1 MEIFRRT
8 GLADLHDEALET
20 WDRERPEDVE
30 ATADIESLI
39 LAQHFC
45 NVSLWNLEDQ
55 ARRTDVDDA
64 YIAALKRSIDG
75 WNQRRNDGMESIDRF
90 LLDRFE
96 GIDTASAQLHSESA
110 GMMVDRISILS
121 LKIRHMG
128 INAERRADPSIAAE
142 CAEKLAV
149 LREQRADLSR
159 CLETLIEDFTAGR
172 RYFKIYYQFKQYNDP
187 RLNPFLRDGEKPAK
201 D

>member
-1 MEIFRRT
+1 MEIFRRR

-20 WDRERPEDVE
+20 WDREMPESVE
-30 ATADIESLI
+30 AGADIESLI

-55 ARRTDVDDA
+55 ARRTDVDDT
-64 YIAALKRSIDG
+64 YIAGLKRSIDG

-96 GIDTASAQLHSESA
+96 GVDTSSAERHSESA

-128 INAERRADPSIAAE
+128 INADLQADPSVAAE
-142 CAEKLAV
+142 CAEKLVV
-149 LREQRADLSR
+149 LKEQRADLSR
-159 CLETLIEDFTAGR
+159 CLETLIEDFKEGR
-172 RYFKIYYQFKQYNDP
+172 RYFKIYRQFKQYNDP
-187 RLNPFLRDGEKPAK
+187 RLNPFLRAGEKPAE